1 MKAARMGGRM
11 SSVRIERENRG
22 RRMKAVRTGG
32 RMSSVRIE
40 RENCGRHMKAAWM
53 GGRMSSVR
61 IERENRWPRMKVVC
75 TGEGRAAALLFP
87 NRRKRLARDGV
98 FRRQTGSCVP

>member
-1 MKAARMGGRM
+1 MKAARM
-11 SSVRIERENRG
+11 
-22 RRMKAVRTGG
+22 GG

-40 RENCGRHMKAAWM
+40 RENCGRHMKAARM

-61 IERENRWPRMKVVC
+61 GERENCGRRMKAARM
-75 TGEGRAAALLFP
+75 GEGRAAALLFP

>member
-1 MKAARMGGRM
+1 MSSVRGERENRGRRMKAARMGGRM
-11 SSVRIERENRG
+11 SSVRIERENCG

-32 RMSSVRIE
+32 RMSSVRGE
-40 RENCGRHMKAAWM
+40 RENCGRHMKA
-53 GGRMSSVR
+53 
-61 IERENRWPRMKVVC
+61 VC

-87 NRRKRLARDGV
+87 NRRKRLAWDGV